1 MLDNA
6 NKFGYYTVGNKKTY
20 SKYEAFE
27 WGTPTWHFNDEVFS
41 SYDWKKEP
49 DISLSNLY
57 KNRVRQ
63 IREKY
68 DYCVL
73 WYSGGSDSHNILQAW
88 LDSGCKLDE
97 VATTWNYETT
107 GEYYNHYNAEI
118 THVVLQD
125 IKKLKDKGF
134 DFNFRLLNIPEY
146 GLKTFAKFN
155 NDLEY
160 HFNYNLQL
168 SSIGKQFIRDEV
180 KDYKNLIEQGKKV
193 CFIWGKEKP
202 YIFYEDGR
210 YYFSF
215 IDSIDDCLGPYTQ
228 SKFNSGWYDEL
239 FYWTPDMPELAIKA
253 AHVIFNFLK
262 ISDDVS
268 CFRSEPYD
276 NYSCYSNKLN
286 MHLKINVLKKLL
298 YPKWSDKIYC
308 NGKSPTRILG
318 LRDDWFTQSDS
329 KQLDIMLDILT
340 NYNKIAGKT
349 NTKALCPIYSKK
361 YWLE

>member
-1 MLDNA
+1 MSLKLFDDWQLN
-6 NKFGYYTVGNKKTY
+6 
-20 SKYEAFE
+20 FE
-27 WGTPTWHFNDEVFS
+27 
-41 SYDWKKEP
+41 Y
-49 DISLSNLY
+49 
-57 KNRVRQ
+57 
-63 IREKY
+63 
-68 DYCVL
+68 
-73 WYSGGSDSHNILQAW
+73 NI
-88 LDSGCKLDE
+88 
-97 VATTWNYETT
+97 NYHPSI
-107 GEYYNHYNAEI
+107 NNPAKH
-118 THVVLQD
+118 L
-125 IKKLKDKGF
+125 
-134 DFNFRLLNIPEY
+134 FRRYI
-146 GLKTFAKFN
+146 
-155 NDLEY
+155 D
-160 HFNYNLQL
+160 
-168 SSIGKQFIRDEV
+168 
-180 KDYKNLIEQGKKV
+180 DYKNMIAQGKKV

-239 FYWTPDMPELAIKA
+239 FYWTPDMPELAVKA

-262 ISDDVS
+262 ISDDAS